1 MKNKFRHE
9 LKYFINLGDYYTI
22 KNRLKHFMVLDQNAG
37 GAGYK
42 IRSLYFDNANN
53 KALMEKISGINN
65 REKFRIRFYNGNSS
79 YIKLEKKS
87 KINGLCRKE
96 AERITE
102 EECRKIIHGDIEF
115 LKLSEKELFVELYT
129 KMKGQLL
136 KPKTIVDYDR
146 EAYIY
151 PPGNVRVTFD
161 KKVRTGIVNVNMFD
175 NDAPTIDVIPNNQV
189 ILEVKFDEFLPEII
203 QDIVQTNNRSA
214 TSISKYVA
222 CRMYG

>member
-102 EECRKIIHGDIEF
+102 EECRDVYKRQASYFTLRSGGKTVITF
-115 LKLSEKELFVELYT
+115 LFDSMFVWICSITCLLYT
-129 KMKGQLL
+129 SRC
-136 KPKTIVDYDR
+136 V
-146 EAYIY
+146 
-151 PPGNVRVTFD
+151 
-161 KKVRTGIVNVNMFD
+161 
-175 NDAPTIDVIPNNQV
+175 
-189 ILEVKFDEFLPEII
+189 
-203 QDIVQTNNRSA
+203 
-214 TSISKYVA
+214 
-222 CRMYG
+222 